1 MKKWGLQSQHQ
12 SIQDKTCYRTDTHK
26 ECPKCNEIKTLD
38 NFDKSIIAIKDVE
51 EGCNNVVIY
60 RNINF
65 NSLADCKM
73 LDKRTLRIGVEF
85 RNYI

>member
-1 MKKWGLQSQHQ
+1 MRSRKQYTVLFVA
-12 SIQDKTCYRTDTHK
+12 Y
-26 ECPKCNEIKTLD
+26 
-38 NFDKSIIAIKDVE
+38 
-51 EGCNNVVIY
+51 CNNVVIY